1 MNIYTELEQLK
12 RKLNTAEAGL
22 NAHVAARDYWAASL
36 REYDA
41 SLKNLRKR
49 VAGLAIAVVKLERKI
64 DEGEKRL
71 VEAIIDISPGV
82 ER

>member
-1 MNIYTELEQLK
+1 MNIYTELADLQ

-22 NAHVAARDYWAASL
+22 KAHINARDYWAGSDK
-36 REYDA
+36 EYDI
-41 SLKNLRKR
+41 SRQNLRKR

-82 ER
+82 GR